1 MKLRFEVRSIK
12 QKWKPPF
19 TKDITDEIFD
29 VEEGES
35 FDKIQ
40 GNGNSDAVFVLM
52 KNAGD
57 KVVLKYSRLFTLK
70 VPQPG
75 DKIVTLKTDDPLSM
89 TYMWGEDG
97 ITKRITYKGIAPAA
111 VQKSDATQDE
121 TEKEEAL
128 EQEINEQEQIQ

>member
-19 TKDITDEIFD
+19 TKDITDEVFD

-40 GNGNSDAVFVLM
+40 GNGNSDAIFTLM
-52 KNAGD
+52 RGAGD
-57 KVVLKYSRLFTLK
+57 KVVVKYSRLFTLK

-75 DKIVTLKTDDPLSM
+75 DKIITLKTDDPISM

-97 ITKRITYKGIAPAA
+97 ITKKITYKGTSPS
-111 VQKSDATQDE
+111 VLQE
-121 TEKEEAL
+121 NNEEPTE
-128 EQEINEQEQIQ
+128 QTNQ

>member
-19 TKDITDEIFD
+19 TKDITDEVFD
-29 VEEGES
+29 VEDGAS

-40 GNGNSDAVFVLM
+40 GNGNSDAVFTLVQG
-52 KNAGD
+52 AGD
-57 KVVLKYSRLFTLK
+57 RAVVRYSRLFTLK

-75 DKIVTLKTDDPLSM
+75 DKTIVLKKDDPVAM

-97 ITKRITYKGIAPAA
+97 ITKKITYKGSAPES
-111 VQKSDATQDE
+111 VQ
-121 TEKEEAL
+121 
-128 EQEINEQEQIQ
+128 

>member
-19 TKDITDEIFD
+19 TKDITDEVFD
-29 VEEGES
+29 VEEGTS

-40 GNGNSDAVFVLM
+40 GNGNNDTVFTLM

-57 KVVLKYSRLFTLK
+57 RAVVKYSRLFTLK

-75 DKIVTLKTDDPLSM
+75 DKIITLKIDDPISM

-97 ITKRITYKGIAPAA
+97 ITKKITYKGSAPSS
-111 VQKSDATQDE
+111 VQESASTE
-121 TEKEEAL
+121 TM
-128 EQEINEQEQIQ
+128 Q